1 MTTRIL
7 LLNGPNLGSL
17 GRREPE
23 IYGRRRLAEIEADL
37 VERAAALDVELRAEQ
52 RNGEGELID
61 LLEQESGRAAAVIIN
76 PGALSHT
83 SVALLDALRAF
94 PGVVV
99 EVHLTNTLAREPY
112 RRVMLTAEAA
122 DGVVLG
128 LGAAGYALA
137 LEAAERMVREPWPSQ
152 GRGGSE
158 WSQRPTDD
166 DQPED
171 QMPQPLE
178 AEPRP

>member
-1 MTTRIL
+1 MIRVL

-23 IYGRRRLAEIEADL
+23 LYGSRSLDEIDTDL
-37 VERAAALDVELRAEQ
+37 HERAAAMDVDLRSEQ

-61 LLEQESGRAAAVIIN
+61 LIEAETGHADAVVLN
-76 PGALSHT
+76 PGAFSHT

-99 EVHLTNTLAREPY
+99 EIHLTNTFQRESY

-122 DGVVLG
+122 DSVILG
-128 LGAAGYALA
+128 LGASGYAVA
-137 LEAAERMVREPWPSQ
+137 LEAATRMVRE
-152 GRGGSE
+152 RRE
-158 WSQRPTDD
+158 LTR
-166 DQPED
+166 
-171 QMPQPLE
+171 
-178 AEPRP
+178 

>member
-1 MTTRIL
+1 MTRVL

-23 IYGRRRLAEIEADL
+23 LYGSRSLDEIDTDL
-37 VERAAALDVELRAEQ
+37 RERAAAMDVELRTEQ

-61 LLEQESGRAAAVIIN
+61 LIEAETGHADAVVIN

-99 EVHLTNTLAREPY
+99 EIHLTNTFQRETF
-112 RRVMLTAEAA
+112 RRVMVTAEAA
-122 DGVVLG
+122 DSVILG
-128 LGAAGYALA
+128 LGASGYAVA
-137 LEAAERMVREPWPSQ
+137 LEAATRMVRERRELTP
-152 GRGGSE
+152 
-158 WSQRPTDD
+158 
-166 DQPED
+166 
-171 QMPQPLE
+171 
-178 AEPRP
+178 

>member
-1 MTTRIL
+1 MTRVL

-23 IYGRRRLAEIEADL
+23 LYGSRSLDEIDTDL
-37 VERAAALDVELRAEQ
+37 RERAAAMDVELRTEQ

-61 LLEQESGRAAAVIIN
+61 LIEAETGHADAVVIN

-99 EVHLTNTLAREPY
+99 EIHLTNTFQRETF
-112 RRVMLTAEAA
+112 RRVMVTAEAA
-122 DGVVLG
+122 DSVILG
-128 LGAAGYALA
+128 LGASGYAVA
-137 LEAAERMVREPWPSQ
+137 LEAATRIVRERRELNQ
-152 GRGGSE
+152 
-158 WSQRPTDD
+158 
-166 DQPED
+166 
-171 QMPQPLE
+171 
-178 AEPRP
+178 

>member
-1 MTTRIL
+1 MTRVL

-23 IYGRRRLAEIEADL
+23 LYGSRSLDEIDTDL
-37 VERAAALDVELRAEQ
+37 RERAAAMDVELRTEQ

-61 LLEQESGRAAAVIIN
+61 LIEAETGHADAVVIN

-99 EVHLTNTLAREPY
+99 EIHLTNTFQRETF
-112 RRVMLTAEAA
+112 RRAMLTAEAA
-122 DGVVLG
+122 DSVILG
-128 LGAAGYALA
+128 LGASGYAVA
-137 LEAAERMVREPWPSQ
+137 LEAATRMVRERRELTQ
-152 GRGGSE
+152 
-158 WSQRPTDD
+158 
-166 DQPED
+166 
-171 QMPQPLE
+171 
-178 AEPRP
+178 

>member
-1 MTTRIL
+1 MTRVL

-23 IYGRRRLAEIEADL
+23 LYGSRSLDEIDTDL
-37 VERAAALDVELRAEQ
+37 RERAAAMDVELRTEQ

-61 LLEQESGRAAAVIIN
+61 LIEAETGHADAVVIN

-99 EVHLTNTLAREPY
+99 EIHLTNTFQRESY

-122 DGVVLG
+122 DSVILG
-128 LGAAGYALA
+128 LGASGYAVA
-137 LEAAERMVREPWPSQ
+137 LEAATRMVRE
-152 GRGGSE
+152 RRE
-158 WSQRPTDD
+158 LTR
-166 DQPED
+166 
-171 QMPQPLE
+171 
-178 AEPRP
+178 

>member
-1 MTTRIL
+1 MTRVL

-23 IYGRRRLAEIEADL
+23 LYGSRSLDEIDTDL
-37 VERAAALDVELRAEQ
+37 RERAAAMDVELRTEQ

-61 LLEQESGRAAAVIIN
+61 LIEAETGHADAVVIN

-99 EVHLTNTLAREPY
+99 EIHLTNTFQRETF

-122 DGVVLG
+122 DSVILG
-128 LGAAGYALA
+128 LGASGYAVA
-137 LEAAERMVREPWPSQ
+137 LEAATRMVRERRELTP
-152 GRGGSE
+152 
-158 WSQRPTDD
+158 
-166 DQPED
+166 
-171 QMPQPLE
+171 
-178 AEPRP
+178 